1 MGSTQS
7 KTDRLK
13 DIIIELHQLEAIKFG
28 EFQLKSGIMS
38 PVYFDLRVM
47 VSEPKLMAK
56 ISRIMWD
63 TYADNKSGPKAQLI
77 CGVPY
82 TASGPA
88 YLISLDQNIPSIV
101 KRKEKKEYG
110 TKKMLEGKFEVGQN
124 CLIIEDVI
132 SSGASV
138 LETAEVLKNEKLE
151 VTDVVVFLDREQGGS
166 TNLKNQNVNVH
177 SVTNVTTLLQIL
189 FEVGKITDK
198 EKEKVENFIQ
208 NNKLT
213 NGTGTNQDLPGS
225 APNSVQKMTI
235 KDRMNSDKCNSSLA
249 KQLFGIMDEKN
260 TNLCLAADVKTS
272 QELFDLAEKT
282 GRFIC
287 CLKTH
292 VDALSDWHEDSS
304 NNAIKLKEIAKK
316 FDFLIFEDRKFAD
329 IGKTVEAQF
338 NREPYAI
345 SSWADLV
352 TVHGLPGPGILDGLN
367 HKENRCKALIV
378 AEMSSKGNL
387 ATKEY
392 AVKCVELAK
401 NHKNAIGVISQSRLD
416 DTKPDLIHMTPGVKI
431 AGVKESASEDNLGQQ
446 YNTPE
451 KAVIEKGADIII
463 VGRGI
468 TEAEDPEEK
477 AKEYQERGW
486 RALLQR
492 CEKS

>member
-7 KTDRLK
+7 KNDQLK

-28 EFQLKSGIMS
+28 EFKLKSGIMS

-63 TYADNKSGPKAQLI
+63 TYADNKSGRKAELI

-88 YLISLDQNIPSIV
+88 YLISLDQNIPSII

-189 FEVGKITDK
+189 FEVGKITDE

-213 NGTGTNQDLPGS
+213 NGTGSNQDFPS
-225 APNSVQKMTI
+225 SDPNSVQKMTI
-235 KDRMNSDKCNSSLA
+235 KDRMNSDNCNSSLA

-260 TNLCLAADVKTS
+260 TNLCLAADVNTS

-292 VDALSDWHEDSS
+292 IDALSDWHENSS
-304 NNAIKLKEIAKK
+304 NNAIKLKEIAQK

-338 NREPYAI
+338 NCEPYAI

-367 HKENRCKALIV
+367 HKEKRCKALIV

-387 ATKEY
+387 ASKEY
-392 AVKCVELAK
+392 ADNCVELAK
-401 NHKNAIGVISQSRLD
+401 NHENAIGVISQSRLD

-431 AGVKESASEDNLGQQ
+431 AGIEDNLGQQ

-451 KAVIEKGADIII
+451 KAVVEKGADIII

-477 AKEYQERGW
+477 AEEYQERGW
-486 RALLQR
+486 QALLQR

>member
-28 EFQLKSGIMS
+28 EFKLKSGIMS

-88 YLISLDQNIPSIV
+88 YLISLDQNIPSII

-189 FEVGKITDK
+189 FEVGKITDE

-213 NGTGTNQDLPGS
+213 NGTGSNQDFPS
-225 APNSVQKMTI
+225 SDPNSVQKMTI
-235 KDRMNSDKCNSSLA
+235 KDRMNSDNCNSSLA

-260 TNLCLAADVKTS
+260 TNLCLAADVNTS

-292 VDALSDWHEDSS
+292 IDALSDWHENSS
-304 NNAIKLKEIAKK
+304 NNAIKLKEIAQK

-338 NREPYAI
+338 NCEPYAI

-367 HKENRCKALIV
+367 HKEKRCKALIV

-387 ATKEY
+387 ASKEY
-392 AVKCVELAK
+392 ADNCVELAK
-401 NHKNAIGVISQSRLD
+401 NHENAIGVISQSRLD

-431 AGVKESASEDNLGQQ
+431 AGIEDNLGQQ

-486 RALLQR
+486 QALLQR

>member
-1 MGSTQS
+1 
-7 KTDRLK
+7 
-13 DIIIELHQLEAIKFG
+13 
-28 EFQLKSGIMS
+28 
-38 PVYFDLRVM
+38 
-47 VSEPKLMAK
+47 
-56 ISRIMWD
+56 
-63 TYADNKSGPKAQLI
+63 
-77 CGVPY
+77 
-82 TASGPA
+82 
-88 YLISLDQNIPSIV
+88 
-101 KRKEKKEYG
+101 
-110 TKKMLEGKFEVGQN
+110 
-124 CLIIEDVI
+124 
-132 SSGASV
+132 
-138 LETAEVLKNEKLE
+138 
-151 VTDVVVFLDREQGGS
+151 
-166 TNLKNQNVNVH
+166 
-177 SVTNVTTLLQIL
+177 
-189 FEVGKITDK
+189 
-198 EKEKVENFIQ
+198 
-208 NNKLT
+208 
-213 NGTGTNQDLPGS
+213 
-225 APNSVQKMTI
+225 MTV
-235 KDRMNSDKCNSSLA
+235 KDRMNSEKCNSSLA
-249 KQLFGIMDEKN
+249 KCLFGIMDKKN

-292 VDALSDWHEDSS
+292 VDALSDWHKDSI
-304 NNAIKLKEIAKK
+304 NNAMKLKEISKK

-338 NREPYAI
+338 NCEPYAI

-367 HKENRCKALIV
+367 HKEKRCKALIV

-392 AVKCVELAK
+392 ADKCVELAK
-401 NHKNAIGVISQSRLD
+401 NHENAIGVISQSRLD

-431 AGVKESASEDNLGQQ
+431 AGIKDNLGQQ

-486 RALLQR
+486 QALLQR